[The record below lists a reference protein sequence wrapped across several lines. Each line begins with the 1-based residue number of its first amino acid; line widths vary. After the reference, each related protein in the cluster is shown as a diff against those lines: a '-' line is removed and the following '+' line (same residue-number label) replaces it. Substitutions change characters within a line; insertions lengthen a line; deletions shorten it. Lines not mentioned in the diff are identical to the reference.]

1 MTIGFAFV
9 AGAVTVAVTWLLARR
24 AFASERF
31 ARTNY
36 RGRAVPTA
44 AGALLVTAL
53 LWAPTDLG
61 GADRDALVVTV
72 VGLAALGLLD
82 DLAGSED
89 RGFRGHLRA
98 LRRGRVTTGMVKL
111 AGGLAVG
118 LLAAW
123 LVGRPASAGLRLA
136 DGALIALAANL
147 GNLFDRAPGRAVK
160 VGLLAFAALTAS
172 TAADEAIA
180 GIALVAGGAAGLLVF
195 DLRERLMLGDAG
207 ANALGGALGLGVVLA
222 CTSTARLVVLT
233 AVAAANVASE
243 VVSFSRVIDAVAPLR
258 VADRAGRAR

>member
-1 MTIGFAFV
+1 MTVGYAFV
-9 AGAVTVAVTWLLARR
+9 AGAVTVALAWLVTRR
-24 AFASERF
+24 AFAAERF

-36 RGRAVPTA
+36 RGHVVPTA
-44 AGALLVTAL
+44 AGALLVAAL
-53 LWAPTDLG
+53 LWTPTDLG
-61 GADRDALVVTV
+61 GDHRSALVITT

-89 RGFRGHLRA
+89 RGFRGHIAA

-118 LLAAW
+118 LVAAW
-123 LVGRPASAGLRLA
+123 FVDRPAGAALRVA

-147 GNLFDRAPGRAVK
+147 GNLFDRAPGRAAK
-160 VGLLAFAALTAS
+160 VGLLAFAALAAS
-172 TAADEAIA
+172 TAADEGIA
-180 GIALVAGGAAGLLVF
+180 GIALLAGGAAGLLVF

-222 CTSTARLVVLT
+222 CTSAARLAVL
-233 AVAAANVASE
+233 AVVAAANVASE
-243 VVSFSRVIDAVAPLR
+243 VVSFSRVIEAVPPLR